1 MNEKYKILKIEEL
14 NEKFVY
20 RVEKGDTLHSVANK
34 FHTTPQLLID
44 INFLTEEPLVGE
56 LLAVEAI
63 DGDEYVVRP
72 GDDLHSICGGDERR
86 VEAVKLKNHTDFVF
100 VGMKIVV

>member
-1 MNEKYKILKIEEL
+1 MNEKPKILKLEEL
-14 NEKFVY
+14 NGKFVY

-44 INFLTEEPLVGE
+44 INFLTEEPLEGE
-56 LLAVEAI
+56 FLVVERL
-63 DGDEYVVRP
+63 DGDAYTVRP
-72 GDDLHSICGGDERR
+72 GDDLFSICGGDEKT